1 MAVSILIESRSQL
14 EREETWL
21 QTTELWRVAHLV
33 VNLNHRRGKLMNLS
47 TRGPESVVGQL
58 LLKDASKVIGIDDL

>member
-14 EREETWL
+14 EREESWL
-21 QTTELWRVAHLV
+21 QTTELWRGAHLV

-58 LLKDASKVIGIDDL
+58 LLKDGSKVIGIDDL